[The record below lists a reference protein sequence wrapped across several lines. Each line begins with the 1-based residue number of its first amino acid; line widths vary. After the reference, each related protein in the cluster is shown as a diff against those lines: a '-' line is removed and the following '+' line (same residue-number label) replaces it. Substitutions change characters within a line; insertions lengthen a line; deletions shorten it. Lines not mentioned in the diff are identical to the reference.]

1 MNNFKLEFLN
11 KLILSE
17 YEEKRTISKKLNKY
31 ASKVV
36 DFEKSFLSTLST
48 KQQKQYHELSFA
60 VDEYQLESVIDYIN
74 FTITFIIDFYNF
86 FKW

>member
-36 DFEKSFLSTLST
+36 DLEKVF
-48 KQQKQYHELSFA
+48 
-60 VDEYQLESVIDYIN
+60 YQHFQPNNKNNIMNFHSPLMNIN
-74 FTITFIIDFYNF
+74 LKVLLIT
-86 FKW
+86 

>member
-36 DFEKSFLSTLST
+36 DLEKSFLSTLST
-48 KQQKQYHELSFA
+48 KQ
-60 VDEYQLESVIDYIN
+60 
-74 FTITFIIDFYNF
+74 
-86 FKW
+86 